1 MAQQLQRGR
10 IRGSRSGVADL
21 PAGRPLMVRAGDGTR
36 LHTEIFGPDDGYPI
50 VFSHGITCALRVWG
64 NQIADLA
71 VDHRVIAFDHRG
83 HGRSEVPRRHG
94 YTLDHLAGDLD
105 AVLDATLRPGERA
118 VIAGH
123 SMGGIAISAWSDR
136 YRDTVP
142 HRADAVALINT
153 TTGDLLTELRLLN
166 VPGALAA
173 TRVRIAEQVI
183 RAIGSLKVPSGVT
196 WTSRRFVAAMAV
208 GADAD
213 PAIADL
219 VYELFMGTAPAA
231 RGGCARMLADALG
244 PQYLPLDG
252 LTVPTL
258 VIGSKRDRLLPIT
271 QSRKIAAAVPNL
283 WDSVE
288 LPGGHCAI
296 LERPNEINQ
305 LLRELVDSVTQDRRA
320 TS

>member
-1 MAQQLQRGR
+1 
-10 IRGSRSGVADL
+10 
-21 PAGRPLMVRAGDGTR
+21 
-36 LHTEIFGPDDGYPI
+36 
-50 VFSHGITCALRVWG
+50 
-64 NQIADLA
+64 
-71 VDHRVIAFDHRG
+71 
-83 HGRSEVPRRHG
+83 
-94 YTLDHLAGDLD
+94 
-105 AVLDATLRPGERA
+105 
-118 VIAGH
+118 
-123 SMGGIAISAWSDR
+123 MGGIAISAWSDR
-136 YRDTVP
+136 YRDTVA

-153 TTGDLLTELRLLN
+153 TTGDLLAELRLLN

-183 RAIGSLKVPSGVT
+183 RAIGSLEVPSGAK
-196 WTSRRFVAAMAV
+196 WTSRRFVASMAV

-213 PAIADL
+213 PAIADF

-271 QSRKIAAAVPNL
+271 QSRKIADAVPNL
-283 WDSVE
+283 WGFVE
-288 LPGGHCAI
+288 LTGGHCAI
-296 LERPNEINQ
+296 LERPNEINH
-305 LLRELVDSVTQDRRA
+305 LLRELVDSVTQGRRA